1 MKEGTTDSLNFTPED
16 FRRFAELLHQ
26 KCGMYFDDSKFL
38 VMKTAVNDRLKAT
51 EISEIDH
58 YYRLLQEAN
67 VETVLDSTV
76 AGTGALRSPNDRE
89 LRRLIEILTVNETQF
104 FRNKEHFRALH
115 EDVIPRLIKRHQ
127 QDRQLRIWSAGC
139 STGQEPYSLAI
150 EIIEALEKVGE
161 RLSGPYGWK
170 VTIIASDISDRAL
183 KVANQGRYR
192 REDLRGIEPHIV
204 QRYFLSQS
212 GPHMQTAPLDPSQVI
227 SPDRAPISRGFDRLA
242 YQVNPEVKALIKFH
256 HFNLASVAFPP
267 ESYSNFDLVLCENVT
282 IYFSPDVTQRVI
294 QNIYKSM
301 SDGGFLFI
309 GYSETLWQIS
319 NSFRLV
325 NNNDTFY
332 YQKPFPNDPTP
343 TRYGRSMPM
352 TGPLKEGESAK
363 MFGGTTDKLK
373 LDRLKLAEAVEN
385 ARITDRILPA
395 SSLKDGA
402 TPAANKITPAP
413 GSLLKPGPSLPPK
426 PAEKKV
432 EPSPVAE
439 PVSNQP
445 VWKVPLEAAL
455 KLIQEHDFDSA
466 QIYLTEALKLGPSQ
480 PLVLVAMAELKTKLG
495 AYNEA
500 AEFSRRAI
508 TLNPL
513 SEEAHLILAMIH
525 HREGRIQD
533 SIAEFQKTIY
543 INIDSVMAHWRLAD
557 IFRSLGQNSAA
568 LREYRSTLSSLEK
581 RPPDEIIEDLPIE
594 LLKRTCE
601 QNIKQLGK

>member
-1 MKEGTTDSLNFTPED
+1 MREGNNDSLNFTPED
-16 FRRFAELLHQ
+16 FRRFADLLHQ

-38 VMKTAVNDRLKAT
+38 VMKTAVNDRLKAS
-51 EISEIDH
+51 EISEIGN
-58 YYRLLQEAN
+58 YYQLLLAAN
-67 VETVLDSTV
+67 VETIMESTIN
-76 AGTGALRSPNDRE
+76 GTGALHSPNDRE
-89 LRRLIEILTVNETQF
+89 MRRLIEILTVNETQF
-104 FRNKEHFRALH
+104 FRNKEHFRALR

-150 EIIEALEKVGE
+150 EICEALEKAGE
-161 RLSGPYGWK
+161 KLSGPFGWK

-183 KVANQGRYR
+183 KVANLGRYR
-192 REDLRGIEPHIV
+192 REDLRGLEPHII
-204 QRYFLSQS
+204 QRYFLSLS
-212 GPHMQTAPLDPSQVI
+212 GPHMQTAPLDPSQLI
-227 SPDRAPISRGFDRLA
+227 SPNRAPMSRGFDRMA
-242 YQVNPEVKALIKFH
+242 YQVNPEIKSMIKFH
-256 HFNLASVAFPP
+256 HFNLASAVYPR

-301 SDGGFLFI
+301 ADGGFLFI
-309 GYSETLWQIS
+309 GYSETLWQIN

-332 YQKPFPNDPTP
+332 YQKPFPNDPPP
-343 TRYGRSMPM
+343 TRYGRSLPM
-352 TGPLKEGESAK
+352 TGPLKEGDSARL
-363 MFGGTTDKLK
+363 FGGTTDKLR
-373 LDRLKLAEAVEN
+373 LDRQKLSDAIDNAKIPDRTAPVPLNDATVSPPPKINSALPKGLPPKSPEKVEKKAE
-385 ARITDRILPA
+385 PA
-395 SSLKDGA
+395 SSIPVPA
-402 TPAANKITPAP
+402 TPPD
-413 GSLLKPGPSLPPK
+413 
-426 PAEKKV
+426 
-432 EPSPVAE
+432 
-439 PVSNQP
+439 
-445 VWKVPLEAAL
+445 WKGPLEAGL
-455 KLIQEHDFDSA
+455 KLIREHDFDSA
-466 QIYLTEALKLGPSQ
+466 QVYLAEALKLGSNQ

-500 AEFSRRAI
+500 AEFSRKAI
-508 TLNPL
+508 SLNPL

-543 INIDSVMAHWRLAD
+543 INIDSVMAHWRLGD

-581 RPPDEIIEDLPIE
+581 RRPDEIIEDLPIE